1 MNQFKLK
8 HQLSDSITTKRF
20 QLEVNDAYVTGEVF
34 LSVSPLD
41 ATPFDIEVA
50 FDSVRHLTQDEKIA
64 SELYVTQAIK
74 NYYTQSETN

>member
-1 MNQFKLK
+1 
-8 HQLSDSITTKRF
+8 
-20 QLEVNDAYVTGEVF
+20 
-34 LSVSPLD
+34 LD

-74 NYYTQSETN
+74 NYYTQTETN

>member
-8 HQLSDSITTKRF
+8 HQFADSITTHRF
-20 QLEVNDAYVTGEVF
+20 QLEVNDAYVTGEVI

-50 FDSVRHLTQDEKIA
+50 FDSVKHLTQDEKIA

-74 NYYTQSETN
+74 NYYTETETN

>member
-8 HQLSDSITTKRF
+8 HQFADSITTHRF
-20 QLEVNDAYVTGEVF
+20 QLEVNDAYVTGEVI

-50 FDSVRHLTQDEKIA
+50 FDSVKHLTQDEKIA

>member
-8 HQLSDSITTKRF
+8 HQFADSITTHRF
-20 QLEVNDAYVTGEVF
+20 QLEVNDAYVTGEVI

-50 FDSVRHLTQDEKIA
+50 FDSVKHLTQDEKIA

-74 NYYTQSETN
+74 NYYTQTETN